1 MCQFTAMY
9 VGLSEAL
16 PPTKNCNDRTIEF
29 QNKLGPGKILGYS
42 CDWVTRRNFPR
53 NGTLK
58 FNEKYV
64 YDGATNVPKWSCFL
78 RAKGLYY
85 PLIVELSAPTP
96 PCNNG
101 LRSWIVK
108 KKKIKNKIK

>member
-1 MCQFTAMY
+1 MY

-16 PPTKNCNDRTIEF
+16 PPTKDCNDRTIEF

-42 CDWVTRRNFPR
+42 CDWATRRNFPR

-64 YDGATNVPKWSCFL
+64 YDGQSRAHLINFGALAQAPSRISLFWSL
-78 RAKGLYY
+78 HNHKSYNQY
-85 PLIVELSAPTP
+85 MI
-96 PCNNG
+96 
-101 LRSWIVK
+101 I
-108 KKKIKNKIK
+108 

>member
-1 MCQFTAMY
+1 MY

-16 PPTKNCNDRTIEF
+16 PPTKDCNDRTIEF

-42 CDWVTRRNFPR
+42 CDWATRP
-53 NGTLK
+53 
-58 FNEKYV
+58 
-64 YDGATNVPKWSCFL
+64 TNVPKWSCFL

-85 PLIVELSAPTP
+85 PLIVELSPPTP

-108 KKKIKNKIK
+108 SDGIYFERNGKKPMKLVGRWKSGPY